1 MNVTIKKIENLDEI
15 YCRYDRQSTAQPCY
29 VELDCRS
36 GVLTAS
42 YNAEIGNAIPMD
54 VYRRHIRQYS
64 IPLLTPAAVNDL
76 LESLH
81 PLAQRVV
88 DGYTSKWDGN
98 NNIAR
103 FTDDASEADGKIA
116 SMCMEYEVDE
126 NTGVSE
132 WDAGDWLSAVTY
144 RRDSEGESCSW
155 GAMQYAEIDGYG
167 SEMIRIDAETTDDR
181 LDEIKKN
188 IEDVCDGNVV
198 LHGINK
204 YIDDIRQQCRENAD
218 D

>member
-116 SMCMEYEVDE
+116 SMCMEY
-126 NTGVSE
+126 
-132 WDAGDWLSAVTY
+132 
-144 RRDSEGESCSW
+144 GESCSW